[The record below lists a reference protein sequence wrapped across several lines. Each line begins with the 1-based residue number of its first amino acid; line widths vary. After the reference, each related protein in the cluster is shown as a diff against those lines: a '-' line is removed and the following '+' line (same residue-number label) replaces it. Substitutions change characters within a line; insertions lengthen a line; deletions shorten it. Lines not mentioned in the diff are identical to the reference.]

1 MTEYLDLP
9 SGTIHWKDYGGSG
22 GLLVMVHGLGGSI
35 ANWSVVGPRL
45 ARKARVVALD
55 LPGFGLSPPARDWD
69 LVTHRNAVED
79 FIAHFGEHAVLLG
92 NSMGGLLCEMVAA
105 HRPDLVKAL
114 ILVSP
119 ATPPRF
125 PDPQIDWRMARRL
138 LLNATPGIGPAVSK
152 RLIATTTPRDLINDS
167 LARITHRRGRVPMSL
182 VEELVELAERRRHFP
197 WAADAIPKTGQSI
210 RRQFLKRSRFVAMI
224 RDIKAP
230 TLVVQGTADR
240 IVSPTSVE
248 WMCRLRPDWT
258 LVQMDDTGHTPQID
272 APVRF
277 TTVIEPWLD
286 DHIEQEIWV

>member
-9 SGTIHWKDYGGSG
+9 SGTILWKDYGGSG
-22 GLLVMVHGLGGSI
+22 SLLVMVHGLGGSI
-35 ANWSVVGPRL
+35 ANWNVVGPRL
-45 ARKARVVALD
+45 ARSARVVALD
-55 LPGFGLSPPARDWD
+55 LPGFGLSPPAMDWD
-69 LVTHRNAVED
+69 LETHRDAVED
-79 FIAHFGEHAVLLG
+79 FIGHFGGHAILLG
-92 NSMGGLLCEMVAA
+92 NSMGGLICEMVAA

-114 ILVSP
+114 VLVSP

-125 PDPQIDWRMARRL
+125 PDPQINWPMARRL
-138 LLNATPGIGPAVSK
+138 LLGATPGIGPAVSK

-167 LARITHRRGRVPMSL
+167 LARITHKRGRVPMSL
-182 VEELVELAERRRHFP
+182 VEELVELAERRSHFP

-248 WMCRLRPDWT
+248 WMCALRPDWT
-258 LVQMDDTGHTPQID
+258 LVQMEDTGHTPQID

-277 TTVIEPWLD
+277 TTVIEAWLD
-286 DHIEQEIWV
+286 DHIQQEMPV